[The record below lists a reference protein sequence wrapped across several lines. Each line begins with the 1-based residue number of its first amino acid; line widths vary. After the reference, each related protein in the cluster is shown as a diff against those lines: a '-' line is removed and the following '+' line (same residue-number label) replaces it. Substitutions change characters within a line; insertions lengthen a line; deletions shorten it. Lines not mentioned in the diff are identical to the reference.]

1 MVIFHSY
8 VSVYQ
13 RFIVDFPQ
21 NQEPKEPFFVCH
33 FLRGVWRRGAAGE
46 VSATKFKGD
55 SFGQSCDFSVP
66 SFGDSELGAVEVT
79 HGYNHG
85 YKPPQVGT

>member
-13 RFIVDFPQ
+13 RFIVDFP
-21 NQEPKEPFFVCH
+21 PKSGTKRTIFCLPF
-33 FLRGVWRRGAAGE
+33 LAGEVWRQGTAGE

-55 SFGQSCDFSVP
+55 SFGQSCDVP
-66 SFGDSELGAVEVT
+66 SFGDSERGAVEVT